1 MTEGTSFKGI
11 RWVAFGMIDPTTGLI
26 QFRRVSDSAPAIQFP
41 NMPTTLF

>member
-26 QFRRVSDSAPAIQFP
+26 IADEKRAFP
-41 NMPTTLF
+41 SLELS